1 MSPKL
6 TVGLPNPSR
15 KQRQR
20 VRMTWTCACNPIKRI
35 EALAWTNATTVRDA
49 MKQILQH
56 PKVIEAAC
64 CQTVPTTNT
73 NSIKSIST
81 IEDMCTALLDPDEAK
96 SCISLLHSRSKPG
109 KFGSRSDGAA
119 KLGRNNQMALGKA
132 VVTLVRKVSSAQKFK
147 HGSDPNGML
156 GLLVGTF
163 KHFKGLSADIGTLL
177 DQVWQDLLTYHSP
190 LVNNINSARSRVHW
204 NDFVMTHCVLQQIII
219 LTHQSIELFT
229 SASRN

>member
-1 MSPKL
+1 MTDAASLLQSGNVPIPLDLVPSWFHSGHRGGSKDMSPKL

-20 VRMTWTCACNPIKRI
+20 VRLTWTCACSPIKRI

-73 NSIKSIST
+73 NSTKSIST

-109 KFGSRSDGAA
+109 KFGSRSDGAC
-119 KLGRNNQMALGKA
+119 KA
-132 VVTLVRKVSSAQKFK
+132 
-147 HGSDPNGML
+147 GS
-156 GLLVGTF
+156 
-163 KHFKGLSADIGTLL
+163 
-177 DQVWQDLLTYHSP
+177 Q
-190 LVNNINSARSRVHW
+190 
-204 NDFVMTHCVLQQIII
+204 
-219 LTHQSIELFT
+219 
-229 SASRN
+229 

>member
-20 VRMTWTCACNPIKRI
+20 VRLTWTCACSPKKNRSVGMDQCHHRTGRHEK
-35 EALAWTNATTVRDA
+35 
-49 MKQILQH
+49 ILQH

-73 NSIKSIST
+73 NSTKSIST
-81 IEDMCTALLDPDEAK
+81 IEDMCTALLDPDVAK

-132 VVTLVRKVSSAQKFK
+132 VVTLVRKVLSAQKFK

-163 KHFKGLSADIGTLL
+163 KHFKGLSADIGTLS
-177 DQVWQDLLTYHSP
+177 DQVWQDLLTYHPP
-190 LVNNINSARSRVHW
+190 LVNNINSARSRVDW

-229 SASRN
+229 FASRN